1 MVFFMVFIACS
12 EAEST
17 DTMTGK
23 LMLAW
28 YPQSL
33 NCVRSGTIRKP
44 AKAFP
49 ESEMLHRIHMLMEYS
64 YYHDAANIFFVI
76 QNMAFVREAE

>member
-12 EAEST
+12 EAENT

-28 YPQSL
+28 Y
-33 NCVRSGTIRKP
+33 RR
-44 AKAFP
+44 A
-49 ESEMLHRIHMLMEYS
+49 
-64 YYHDAANIFFVI
+64 
-76 QNMAFVREAE
+76 